1 MATTVTTGA
10 LKLPANQAKE
20 IIDKVQT
27 GSAVAALSASK
38 PLLFGDTQVVTF
50 TRHPRAEFVEEGA
63 EKSPADVDFGTVTAV
78 PHKAQ
83 VTVRFDEEVLW
94 ADADRLGGVYQAIVD
109 AATVSL
115 SRALDLGVF
124 HRINPSTGATMTG
137 WPNYLTAT
145 TKTVTDTGDADAD
158 IEKAIGLVLNDGEGY
173 DVNGIALS
181 KPEAFKLAT
190 TRDKQGHPLYP
201 ELGYGTSIAAFKGT
215 RASVTTTVNAPEA
228 ATATGVEAIVG
239 DFRNGIYWG
248 IQKELPLQLIEFG
261 DPDGLGDLKRHNQV
275 AYRLELLYAWHVD
288 PARFA
293 VVKAADAASA
303 STGK

>member
-10 LKLPANQAKE
+10 LSLPTNLAQGL
-20 IIDKVQT
+20 IDKVET

-38 PLLFGDTQVVTF
+38 PLLFGNTQVVTF
-50 TRHPRAEFVEEGA
+50 TKHPRAEFVEEGA
-63 EKSPADVDFGTVTAV
+63 SKAPADVEFGTVTAV

-94 ADADRLGGVYQAIVD
+94 ADEDRKMGVFQAIAD
-109 AATVSL
+109 AGATAL

-124 HRINPSTGATMTG
+124 HRLNPSTGAVMTG
-137 WPNYLTAT
+137 WTNYLAST
-145 TKTVTDTGDADAD
+145 TKTVTDTGDTDAD
-158 IEKAIGLVLNDGEGY
+158 LEKAIGLVLNDGEGWA
-173 DVNGIALS
+173 VTGIALS

-201 ELGYGTSIAAFKGT
+201 ELGYGTAIASFKGIKAT
-215 RASVTTTVNAPEA
+215 VTTTVNAPEA

-239 DFRNGIYWG
+239 DFTGGIYWG
-248 IQKELPLQLIEFG
+248 VQRELPLELISYG
-261 DPDGLGDLKRHNQV
+261 DPDGQGDLKRHNQI
-275 AYRLELLYAWHVD
+275 AYRLEVMYAWHVD

-293 VVKAADAASA
+293 VVKAAAGSP
-303 STGK
+303 GK

>member
-10 LKLPANQAKE
+10 LSLPANLAQGL
-20 IIDKVQT
+20 IDKVET

-38 PLLFGDTQVVTF
+38 PLMFGNTQIVTF
-50 TRHPRAEFVEEGA
+50 TKHPRAEFVEEGA
-63 EKSPADVDFGTVTAV
+63 AKSPADVEFGTVTAV

-94 ADADRLGGVYQAIVD
+94 ADEDRKLGVYQTIAD
-109 AATVSL
+109 AGATAL

-124 HRINPSTGATMTG
+124 HRINPATGAVMTG
-137 WPNYLTAT
+137 WTNYLTST

-173 DVNGIALS
+173 DVTGIALS

-201 ELGYGTSIAAFKGT
+201 ELGYGTAINAFKGT
-215 RASVTTTVNAPEA
+215 KASVTTTVNAPEA

-239 DFRNGIYWG
+239 DFTGGIYWG
-248 IQKELPLQLIEFG
+248 IQKNLPLELISYG

-275 AYRLELLYAWHVD
+275 AYRLEMLYAWYVD
-288 PARFA
+288 EKRFA
-293 VVKAADAASA
+293 LVKAAGAD
-303 STGK
+303 STGA

>member
-10 LKLPANQAKE
+10 LKLPANLAQG

-50 TRHPRAEFVEEGA
+50 TKHPRAEFVEEGA
-63 EKSPADVDFGTVTAV
+63 AKSPADVEFGTVTAV

-94 ADADRLGGVYQAIVD
+94 ADEDRLKGVYQAVAD

-124 HRINPSTGATMTG
+124 HRLNPSTGAVMTG
-137 WPNYLTAT
+137 WTNYLTAT

-181 KPEAFKLAT
+181 KPEAFALAT

-201 ELGYGTSIAAFKGT
+201 ELGYGTSITAFKGT
-215 RASVTTTVNAPEA
+215 KASVTTTVNAPEA
-228 ATATGVEAIVG
+228 TTATGVEAIVG
-239 DFRNGIYWG
+239 DFQNGIYWG
-248 IQKELPLQLIEFG
+248 IQRTLPLEAITYG

-275 AYRLELLYAWHVD
+275 AYRLEMLYAWYVD

-293 VVKAADAASA
+293 VVKAGTTSTSA
-303 STGK
+303 GK

>member
-10 LKLPANQAKE
+10 LSLPANLAQGLIKQVE
-20 IIDKVQT
+20 T

-38 PLLFGDTQVVTF
+38 PLLFGNTQVVTF
-50 TRHPRAEFVEEGA
+50 TKHPRAEFVEEGA
-63 EKSPADVDFGTVTAV
+63 AKSPADVEFGTVTAV

-94 ADADRLGGVYQAIVD
+94 ADEDRKMGVFQAIAD
-109 AATVSL
+109 AGATAL

-124 HRINPSTGATMTG
+124 HRINPSTGAVMTG
-137 WPNYLTAT
+137 WTNYLTAT
-145 TKTVTDTGDADAD
+145 TKTVTDTGDTDAD
-158 IEKAIGLVLNDGEGY
+158 LEKAIGLVLNDGEGW

-201 ELGYGTSIAAFKGT
+201 ELGYGTAITSFKGIKAT
-215 RASVTTTVNAPEA
+215 VTTTVNAPEA

-239 DFRNGIYWG
+239 DFAGGIYWG
-248 IQKELPLQLIEFG
+248 VQRELPLELISYG
-261 DPDGLGDLKRHNQV
+261 DPDGLGDLKRHNQI
-275 AYRLELLYAWHVD
+275 AYRLEVMYAWHVD
-288 PARFA
+288 PSRFA
-293 VVKAADAASA
+293 VVKAAAGSP
-303 STGK
+303 GE

>member
-10 LKLPANQAKE
+10 LSLPANLAQGLIKQVE
-20 IIDKVQT
+20 T

-38 PLLFGDTQVVTF
+38 PLLFGNTQVVTF
-50 TRHPRAEFVEEGA
+50 TKHPRAEFVEEGA
-63 EKSPADVDFGTVTAV
+63 AKSPADVEFGTVTAV

-94 ADADRLGGVYQAIVD
+94 ADEDRKMGVFQAIAD
-109 AATVSL
+109 AGATAL

-124 HRINPSTGATMTG
+124 HRINPSTGAVMTG
-137 WPNYLTAT
+137 WTNYLTAT
-145 TKTVTDTGDADAD
+145 TKTVTDTGDTDVD
-158 IEKAIGLVLNDGEGY
+158 LEKAIGLVLNDGEGW

-201 ELGYGTSIAAFKGT
+201 ELGYGTAITSFKGIKAT
-215 RASVTTTVNAPEA
+215 VTTTVNAPEA

-239 DFRNGIYWG
+239 DFAGGIYWG
-248 IQKELPLQLIEFG
+248 VQRELPLELISYG
-261 DPDGLGDLKRHNQV
+261 DPDGLGDLKRHNQI
-275 AYRLELLYAWHVD
+275 AYRLEVMYAWHVD
-288 PARFA
+288 QSRFA
-293 VVKAADAASA
+293 VVKAAAGSP
-303 STGK
+303 GE